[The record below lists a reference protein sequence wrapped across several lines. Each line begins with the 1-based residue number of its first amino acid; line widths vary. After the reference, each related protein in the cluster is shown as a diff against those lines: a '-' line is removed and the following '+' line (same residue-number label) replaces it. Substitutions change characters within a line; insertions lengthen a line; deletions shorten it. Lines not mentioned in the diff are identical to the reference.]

1 MKFLPEITAMS
12 FKRLCEITNIL
23 ISEKG
28 CPWDKD
34 QTPLSLRRDLIE
46 ESFEVSDAVTQ
57 KDVPHVKEELGDVLF
72 NVALMASVFEKSGDF
87 SFSEV
92 IDMISEKLIRRH
104 PHVFKESEGASELKE
119 NVKDSV
125 SVLNQWDR
133 IKENIEG
140 RKGESVLDSVP
151 QDFPPLVKAYKYVS
165 KAAKK
170 GFTWRSSEDALKKLL
185 EEIEEVKEASDNV
198 KKVKKTDKEIP
209 FTESSSNEKLN
220 ENQLALEEEIGDA
233 FLALVNYSRML
244 GVDPS
249 IALDRANRKFS
260 KRFRSVEEEID
271 KAQKNGNELSLNE
284 MCALWNQAKACR

>member
-1 MKFLPEITAMS
+1 MKCLPEITAMS

-72 NVALMASVFEKSGDF
+72 NVALMTSVFEKSGDF
-87 SFSEV
+87 SFADV

-133 IKENIEG
+133 IKENVEG

-151 QDFPPLVKAYKYVS
+151 QDFPPLLKAYKYVS

-170 GFTWRSSEDALKKLL
+170 GFTWSSSEDALKKVL
-185 EEIEEVKEASDNV
+185 EEIEEVKEASANV
-198 KKVKKTDKEIP
+198 KEVKVSDKEIP

-260 KRFRSVEEEID
+260 KRFRSVEEEIV
-271 KAQKNGNELSLNE
+271 KAQENGNELSLNE